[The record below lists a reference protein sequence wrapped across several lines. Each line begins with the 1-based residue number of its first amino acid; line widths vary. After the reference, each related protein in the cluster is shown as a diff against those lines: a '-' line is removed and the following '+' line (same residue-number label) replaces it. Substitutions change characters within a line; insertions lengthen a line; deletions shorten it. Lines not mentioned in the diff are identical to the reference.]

1 MSKAVPSNPAKTS
14 PSQPKNGQ
22 STDLDIPDT
31 SSTSLQNAGP
41 VLRGPAPRSKERR
54 EKTSQQKAPKYSGSN
69 QASDVFPHDRDND
82 KMAGKG
88 STVPFGDR
96 GVTRLPRRT
105 RASQGKSSQ
114 APVQDHHTNL
124 SERPLPQPQGASWLL
139 QIAKDTW
146 HVIRFALTLPRL
158 TYPVWKW
165 VLFIYL
171 LALCISWL
179 FALLRHYTVATLSPI
194 CSIPIIGSRIPF
206 CTWSLEFHDGSN
218 DASKVATSQ
227 EELTIVMDRAGQNF
241 EFARDMVGHEFTL
254 RDLRIRVAASDL
266 ARGKEIAQE
275 LASLAQLT
283 KRTAKNLS
291 RFTARVGKSID
302 AVSTF
307 DNYAVKRL
315 EDIAEERRTP
325 STISTRAMAY
335 INPFAVLDFAN
346 PNHSEEQ
353 VKRIFIS
360 TAAKISDKVKTLL
373 DDSFELNHDFDEI
386 QETLDRIR
394 ELVSDEIG
402 DLPRMNVLAALWA
415 RLARPDDYEKH
426 KSHTSLLTH
435 LANFYESSSEV
446 MQETTVALNRVEAE
460 LTEFRDDF
468 ATPGLTLQDYP
479 LEVSIELLRKSG
491 QRLESGRTRLEDIEE
506 GKRPLRV
513 DSQMASTRTLTATRH

>member
-1 MSKAVPSNPAKTS
+1 MSKAVPSSPAKI
-14 PSQPKNGQ
+14 PSSRLKNGR
-22 STDLDIPDT
+22 SNDIEIPDM
-31 SSTSLQNAGP
+31 SSTSSSNARP
-41 VLRGPAPRSKERR
+41 VLRGPASTPKERR
-54 EKTSQQKAPKYSGSN
+54 EKTSQQKGPKYSAPN
-69 QASDVFPHDRDND
+69 QASAISSDDRDND
-82 KMAGKG
+82 KIAGKEN
-88 STVPFGDR
+88 TVSFGDR
-96 GVTRLPRRT
+96 GVIRLPRRT
-105 RASQGKSSQ
+105 RASQAKTSQ
-114 APVQDHHTNL
+114 ASDQERYTE
-124 SERPLPQPQGASWLL
+124 SSKRPLPRPQEESWLL

-146 HVIRFALTLPRL
+146 RMVKFGLTLPRI

-165 VLFIYL
+165 VLFVWLI
-171 LALCISWL
+171 ALCFSWL
-179 FALLRHYTVATLSPI
+179 FALLRNYMAATFSPV
-194 CSIPIIGSRIPF
+194 CSIPVIGPRIPL
-206 CTWSLEFHDGSN
+206 CSWSLELRDGSN

-227 EELTIVMDRAGQNF
+227 EELTVVMDRAGQNF

-266 ARGKEIAQE
+266 ARGEEIAQE

-283 KRTAKNLS
+283 KRTAKDLS

-325 STISTRAMAY
+325 STISMRAMAY
-335 INPFAVLDFAN
+335 INPLAVLNFAG

-360 TAAKISDKVKTLL
+360 TAAKISGKVKTLL
-373 DDSFELNHDFDEI
+373 DDSFELNHNFDQI

-394 ELVSDEIG
+394 ELVSDEFG
-402 DLPRMNVLAALWA
+402 DLPRMNVLGALWA

-446 MQETTVALNRVEAE
+446 MQETTATLNRVEAE

-491 QRLESGRTRLEDIEE
+491 QRLESGRRRLEDIEE

-513 DSQMASTRTLTATRH
+513 DSQTAGTRTLTATRH